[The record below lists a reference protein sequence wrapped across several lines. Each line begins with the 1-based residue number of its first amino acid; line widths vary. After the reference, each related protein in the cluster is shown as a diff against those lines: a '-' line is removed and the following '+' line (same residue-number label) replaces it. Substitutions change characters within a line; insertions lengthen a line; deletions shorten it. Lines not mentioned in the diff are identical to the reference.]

1 MGWQARGRRAVAHGK
16 AAAEVKVATA
26 GGAETRKATRTRV
39 DDAHVD
45 CLVFSCFLRQS
56 NYLITYLI
64 AYFLFATDTKAVKQ
78 Q

>member
-1 MGWQARGRRAVAHGK
+1 MGGQARGRRAVAHGK

-39 DDAHVD
+39 DDAHVA
-45 CLVFSCFLRQS
+45 CFVPSCFLRQA
-56 NYLITYLI
+56 NHLI
-64 AYFLFATDTKAVKQ
+64 ANFLFATDTKTVKQ